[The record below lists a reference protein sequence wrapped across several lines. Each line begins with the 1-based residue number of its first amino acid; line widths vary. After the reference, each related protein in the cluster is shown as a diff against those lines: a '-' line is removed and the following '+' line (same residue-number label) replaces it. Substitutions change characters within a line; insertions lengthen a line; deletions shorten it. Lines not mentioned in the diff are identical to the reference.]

1 MNHFILVFELYSM
14 LFQTLL
20 NQHQTIIPP
29 TKERLIMAFPDSMV
43 HCVLLT
49 AGSKSKRHDLVI
61 PPSQIHPT
69 MHLHQQIHEKGYK
82 NGPSQD
88 VTANDV
94 QREVGEQNQGDSLD
108 DRQLIRD
115 LRIDLGVGVVRM
127 MDTP

>member
-1 MNHFILVFELYSM
+1 
-14 LFQTLL
+14 
-20 NQHQTIIPP
+20 
-29 TKERLIMAFPDSMV
+29 MV

-82 NGPSQD
+82 NGTSQD

-94 QREVGEQNQGDSLD
+94 QREIGEQDQGDSLD
-108 DRQLIRD
+108 NRQLICD
-115 LRIDLGVGVVRM
+115 LWIDLGVGVVRM